1 MNINVFPRATEK
13 AYGLSTLNN
22 VYVFDVPLN
31 ANKDQISETIE
42 SQYKVKVVNIKT
54 LVQNGKAIRASR
66 GKRAYPKVVNRKDMK
81 KAYVTLASGDSIKV
95 FETAA
100 AEENTPESKNST
112 KEKK

>member
-95 FETAA
+95 FETTT
-100 AEENTPESKNST
+100 ENTPETKNST

>member
-1 MNINVFPRATEK
+1 MSINVFPRATEK

-22 VYVFDVPLN
+22 VYVFDVPLS
-31 ANKDQISETIE
+31 ANKDQISEVIE

-81 KAYVTLASGDSIKV
+81 KAYATLASGDSIKV
-95 FETAA
+95 FETTT
-100 AEENTPESKNST
+100 ENTPETKNST

>member
-1 MNINVFPRATEK
+1 MSINVFPRATEK

-22 VYVFDVPLN
+22 VYTFDVPLN
-31 ANKDQISETIE
+31 ANKDQIVSTIE
-42 SQYKVKVVNIKT
+42 SQYNVKVVNIKT

-95 FETAA
+95 FETAT
-100 AEENTPESKNST
+100 ENTSETKNST

>member
-13 AYGLSTLNN
+13 AYGLSTTKN

-31 ANKDQISETIE
+31 ANKDQIREAVE
-42 SQYKVKVVNIKT
+42 SQYKVKVMNIKT

-66 GKRAYPKVVNRKDMK
+66 GKRAYPKVVTRRDMK
-81 KAYVTLASGDSIKV
+81 KAYITLASGDSIKV
-95 FETAA
+95 FETTT
-100 AEENTPESKNST
+100 ENTPDSKNST